1 MFCGSNRRLLR
12 KSSSRR
18 ASARIEVPAQC
29 TNVLCQEATERMAHH
44 SCVQQADDATI
55 PAQAPIPRKDVI
67 IDSMAKSIIYSAL
80 DLRDGLHQI
89 LVRESDIPLTAVST
103 RSGMLW

>member
-1 MFCGSNRRLLR
+1 
-12 KSSSRR
+12 
-18 ASARIEVPAQC
+18 
-29 TNVLCQEATERMAHH
+29 
-44 SCVQQADDATI
+44 
-55 PAQAPIPRKDVI
+55 
-67 IDSMAKSIIYSAL
+67 MAKSIIYSAL